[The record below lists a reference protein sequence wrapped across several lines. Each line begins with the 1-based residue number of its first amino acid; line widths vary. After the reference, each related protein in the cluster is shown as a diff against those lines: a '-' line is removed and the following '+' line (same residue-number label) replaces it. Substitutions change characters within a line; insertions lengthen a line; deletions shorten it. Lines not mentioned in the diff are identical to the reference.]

1 MSPDEREQWQQQ
13 LWSSS
18 TRERNLAADALLDRV
33 EQLERELAAARA
45 APPKPSHLVHTTGG
59 HWHGFERGVDAYV
72 WMQGN
77 ANYSP
82 HPYLLYGWTWH
93 PASKAP
99 KETPVGQP

>member
-1 MSPDEREQWQQQ
+1 MNPMEREAWRDCLQAQP
-13 LWSSS
+13 S
-18 TRERNLAADALLDRV
+18 RETAIKAILDRV

-93 PASKAP
+93 PAIPAKRGAP
-99 KETPVGQP
+99 NG